1 MSRAEEILK
10 MSEKV
15 ADWMA
20 MAEEKGTDPKDW
32 AKMNVN
38 KRWRFASYQ
47 VSHIYELLELYN

>member
-38 KRWRFASYQ
+38 KRWRFSSHQ